1 MKKISIG
8 FNKQRLSMLSY
19 KRYDTHLFIYML
31 LWFGLFLFE
40 RDEVLSFI
48 QLVEVREDFLLLGD
62 LDGARTPSLSA
73 TGKRITQWLKE

>member
-8 FNKQRLSMLSY
+8 FNKQWLSMLSY
-19 KRYDTHLFIYML
+19 KQYDTHLFIYML

-62 LDGARTPSLSA
+62 LDGARTLSLSA
-73 TGKRITQWLKE
+73 TGKRVTQWLKE